1 MPPEPPPADGPR
13 LPDELLLNQGL
24 AQLHLGQLPQARA
37 SLERLLSQNPAH
49 FDAHYLLA
57 TVLGQQGEMEAAL
70 RAFDQALAL
79 RDNHPLAHGNRAA
92 LLLHLGRHAEALQAY
107 DQAIA
112 LKPDFAAAHFR
123 RGVVLQALGQSEGA
137 LQSHARALQLQPA
150 LDEARQAWLALK
162 AQLGDQAPQAPESPA
177 DPTQAEAGFDAR
189 DNQRAAA
196 KYLSQVE
203 SLTTPADAGAS
214 AEATWQALAERGQAL
229 ARLQQPAEAAQ
240 LFERALAIAPE
251 GTMLPGLL
259 LGALRSS
266 MGWDRLTALQARI
279 EHDLATGIGSV
290 EPITWLLQS
299 DDPASHRQCSRLFGE
314 RLLGAAAAVP
324 LLPPT
329 AAGPRIR
336 VAYLSAD
343 FAQHAVMTAL
353 AEVFELHDRSRFD
366 IHAYAYGKP
375 EGTGMRDRL
384 RAGFERYHEVHALS
398 DAEIARHLREQQID
412 IAVDLMGY
420 TEGTRLG
427 IFRHRPAPVAVN
439 LIGYPGTLGL
449 DGFDYIVGDATLM
462 PPGSERF
469 YSEQL
474 VRLPGCYLPVDR
486 RRPIALAPPRQ
497 ALGLPEGGFVFCA
510 FSHPR
515 KISPDVFAV
524 WMRLLRQLP
533 GSVLWLVEDSEATSQ
548 RLRGHAERA
557 GVEGERLV
565 FAGRA
570 RFDQYLARYTRADL
584 FLDTL
589 PYNALATIS
598 DALWAGLPAI
608 TCTGQ
613 GYVARGAT
621 SILRAAGLPELVTTS
636 LADYEA
642 LALRLARSPDE
653 LAALKERVLAAKTAS
668 VLTDTPAYARSL
680 ERAYGQMVAR
690 SRAGLPPA
698 AFDVPAESAGS
709 A

>member
-1 MPPEPPPADGPR
+1 MPPESPPADGPR

-107 DQAIA
+107 DRAIA
-112 LKPDFAAAHFR
+112 LKPDFAAAFFR
-123 RGVVLQALGQSEGA
+123 RGLVLQALGQAEAA
-137 LQSHARALQLQPA
+137 LQSHARALQLLPTM
-150 LDEARQAWLALK
+150 DEARQAWLALK
-162 AQLGDQAPQAPESPA
+162 AQLGDLAPDEPASPA
-177 DPTQAEAGFDAR
+177 SVESSLARTDVGFSER

-196 KYLSQVE
+196 HYLSKVQSVAQ
-203 SLTTPADAGAS
+203 PAADGS
-214 AEATWQALAERGQAL
+214 GWQALVERASAL
-229 ARLQQPAEAAQ
+229 GRLQQHAEAARLYQ
-240 LFERALAIAPE
+240 QALAIAPDAP
-251 GTMLPGLL
+251 MLPGLL
-259 LGALRSS
+259 LGALRSC
-266 MGWDRLTALQARI
+266 MVWDQLPGLQARI
-279 EHDLATGIGSV
+279 ERDLAAGIGSV

-314 RLLGAAAAVP
+314 RLLGAEAAVP
-324 LLPPT
+324 APPPT
-329 AAGPRIR
+329 TAGPRIR

-343 FAQHAVMTAL
+343 YVQHPVMHVL
-353 AEVFELHDRSRFD
+353 AEVFELHDRDRFELW
-366 IHAYAYGKP
+366 AYSYGRP
-375 EGTGMRDRL
+375 EGDGMRERL
-384 RAGFERYHEVHALS
+384 RAGFDAFHDVHART
-398 DAEIARHLREQQID
+398 DAEIARHLREHQID

-449 DGFDYIVGDATLM
+449 DDFDYIVGDATLM

-474 VRLPGCYLPVDR
+474 VRVPGCYLPVDR
-486 RRPIALAPPRQ
+486 RRPVALAPPRQ

-642 LALRLARSPDE
+642 LALRLARAPDE
-653 LAALKERVLAAKTAS
+653 LAALKARVLAARTDS
-668 VLTDTPAYARSL
+668 VLTDTPAYTRSL

-698 AFDVPAESAGS
+698 AFDVPAGRAGP